1 MYSKHSQPTTEF
13 DLKQIEPFFTDGRTD
28 RTTYVTTHMTELSTR
43 RAAVTIKFCSRKI
56 YLQAPVRSPVSATSA
71 QL

>member
-43 RAAVTIKFCSRKI
+43 RAAVTLSSAAERSI
-56 YLQAPVRSPVSATSA
+56 YKHQYGAP
-71 QL
+71 